1 MFRNYW
7 EYKWEV
13 YETFN
18 KFEDKTYFETFLNDR
33 GKDGWELVS
42 VIINHTNDRF
52 RECYF
57 KRPL

>member
-1 MFRNYW
+1 MFRKKW

-13 YETFN
+13 Y
-18 KFEDKTYFETFLNDR
+18 KPLVLEDKTYFERFLNDR